1 MKSPKQRRQEIKER
15 RAKRA
20 ARKIRCVENRPIYR
34 PVGTEP
40 VTPALLRPTNSYGI
54 PDFVRRGYYQ
64 DYPFR
69 CKGCGKEE
77 IWTAAQQRWWYE
89 EAHGDVWTVA
99 VRCRPCRQQERSRKA
114 EARRIHLEGV
124 AAKAR
129 AVDGASHQ
137 PSAARPRR

>member
-1 MKSPKQRRQEIKER
+1 MKSPKQCRQEIKER

-20 ARKIRCVENRPIYR
+20 ARAAQRAKARPIDR
-34 PVGTEP
+34 PIGTEP
-40 VTPALLRPTNSYGI
+40 VTPSSLRPTNSYGI

-99 VRCRPCRQQERSRKA
+99 VRCRSCRQQERSRKA
-114 EARRIHLEGV
+114 EARRVHLEGL
-124 AAKAR
+124 AAKVR
-129 AVDGASHQ
+129 AVDSLRDQ
-137 PSAARPRR
+137 PPADRLRI